1 MSHNL
6 LSRDRKT
13 QCIIMIVCIA
23 LFSIVFLLWRHGQ
36 ISKQHKSDKMS
47 VENTV
52 IEGISS
58 EKDELTSETPDVTET
73 PQKSNPVKKTLT
85 TDDPYFEELIS
96 SLHYPHLKDDK
107 VPLDLTPGQRDLLA
121 CQIASQLWANFNNVK
136 TITFNFKNTCA
147 DPDQKEKDS
156 TGVVHFQKPFFL
168 RKEGRGETVAFRYV
182 TNGMFQRRIIKTRNR
197 PDFPEYET
205 EHPDDTD
212 LENFLSHGMQ
222 VNIASLALLICPPSS
237 FTSLGEERW
246 QEKDCLK
253 IKSNGMVY
261 WIDKGS
267 NQIEKVQLLRRGG
280 IIMQEWRN
288 FKYEKVKFKTV
299 KNGSETID
307 EFLFPSKFD
316 IVTTGESNE
325 EIVKHRT
332 IYDVKVNTD
341 IPPSTFDLKIE
352 SFKTEDLWEKEYK

>member
-6 LSRDRKT
+6 LNRDRKA
-13 QCIIMIVCIA
+13 QYIIIICIVF
-23 LFSIVFLLWRHGQ
+23 FSIVFLLWHQGPN
-36 ISKQHKSDKMS
+36 SKLHESDKMS

-52 IEGISS
+52 IEDASS
-58 EKDELTSETPDVTET
+58 EKDEIIPEVPNVTEIS
-73 PQKSNPVKKTLT
+73 QKSKPVKKKSTA
-85 TDDPYFEELIS
+85 DDPYFEELIS
-96 SLHYPHLKDDK
+96 SLHYPHLKEDT
-107 VPLDLTPGQRDLLA
+107 VPLDLTPGQPDPLA
-121 CQIASQLWANFNNVK
+121 RQIASQLWANFENVK
-136 TITFNFKNTCA
+136 TITFHFKNTCA
-147 DPDQKEKDS
+147 DPEQKEKDS

-168 RKEGRGETVAFRYV
+168 RKEGRGETVAFRYI
-182 TNGMFQRRIIKTRNR
+182 TNGMFQRRIIKTRDR
-197 PDFPEYET
+197 PEFPEYET

-212 LENFLSHGMQ
+212 LEKFLSHGMQ
-222 VNIASLALLICPPSS
+222 VNISSLALLMCPPSS

-261 WIDKGS
+261 WIDKAS

-280 IIMQEWRN
+280 IVLQEWRN

-316 IVTTGESNE
+316 IITTGEYNE

-332 IYDVKVNTD
+332 IYDIKVNND
-341 IPPSTFDLKIE
+341 IPQSTFDLKIE